1 MVRKPE
7 RPTPIAQSRRVAVIG
22 AGISGLAA
30 AKCLLDEKLVPVVF
44 EQATEIGGVW
54 NYHEE
59 LPAGGG
65 VMYRSLRT
73 NTSRQT
79 FAFSDFP
86 FDAALP
92 DYPAHGDVLQYLHDY
107 TTHFGLQP
115 FLRLNTLVE
124 AIEPVKDGH
133 WQVRTRTGDTVV
145 TELFDPVG
153 VCCGREN
160 SPFVPVIPCTETFT
174 ANLLP
179 NNPQHGAVHFAGN

>member
-1 MVRKPE
+1 MVRKLE
-7 RPTPIAQSRRVAVIG
+7 RPSPIARLRRVAVIG

-86 FDAALP
+86 APMVSGTIHGPTLPAGWAAF
-92 DYPAHGDVLQYLHDY
+92 AVGRARSQ
-107 TTHFGLQP
+107 
-115 FLRLNTLVE
+115 RL
-124 AIEPVKDGH
+124 
-133 WQVRTRTGDTVV
+133 
-145 TELFDPVG
+145 
-153 VCCGREN
+153 
-160 SPFVPVIPCTETFT
+160 ETF
-174 ANLLP
+174 
-179 NNPQHGAVHFAGN
+179 V